1 MSINE
6 MIKNVNA
13 LNIPGLEIPLA
24 ITVDEINEAV
34 RNAMYERF
42 VSTVEAYCEVCGLS
56 AIRYTREFA
65 VDFIQNNDYVQKCL
79 RVTVNLVLNGGF
91 SNKSA
96 LDGFLNRLLWSHV
109 VEACHEELGNKK
121 NESVPVS
128 TNASLTVIDLWSGD
142 DDDTERSI
150 ESWANESYSFG
161 EDE

>member
-13 LNIPGLEIPLA
+13 LNIPGLEVPLA
-24 ITVDEINEAV
+24 ITVDEINEVV
-34 RNAMYERF
+34 RNAMFERF
-42 VSTVEAYCEVCGLS
+42 VSTVAAYGEVCGVS
-56 AIRYTREFA
+56 AVDDPKEFA

-109 VEACHEELGNKK
+109 VKASHEVIN
-121 NESVPVS
+121 NSVSCPC
-128 TNASLTVIDLWSGD
+128 D
-142 DDDTERSI
+142 DDDV
-150 ESWANESYSFG
+150 YDD
-161 EDE
+161 DE

>member
-13 LNIPGLEIPLA
+13 LNIPGLEVPLA
-24 ITVDEINEAV
+24 ITVDEINEVV
-34 RNAMYERF
+34 RNAMFERF

-65 VDFIQNNDYVQKCL
+65 VDFIKSNDYVQKCL

-91 SNKSA
+91 YNRMA
-96 LDGFLNRLLWSHV
+96 LDGFINRLLYSPV
-109 VEACHEELGNKK
+109 VEACHEELAN
-121 NESVPVS
+121 NV
-128 TNASLTVIDLWSGD
+128 TCYD
-142 DDDTERSI
+142 DEWMCS
-150 ESWANESYSFG
+150 